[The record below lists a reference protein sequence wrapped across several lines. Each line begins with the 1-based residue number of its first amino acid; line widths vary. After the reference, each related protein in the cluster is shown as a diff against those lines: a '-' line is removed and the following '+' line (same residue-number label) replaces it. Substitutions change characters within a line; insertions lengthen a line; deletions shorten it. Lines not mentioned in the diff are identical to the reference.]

1 MIYSKR
7 DIETLKTLHWCQYVL
22 PEDLCRFTSADELE
36 NLLERQLVKYHKKS
50 GALVLTGS
58 GLSLLTDISAD
69 ALPNQPQPY
78 HDYAITRRIRLSK
91 LTVTALRAGVNTFSV
106 SSAALACSPTLFRP
120 TLART
125 HKTNPWGSAR
135 VAALL
140 RLADTIYAAHY
151 VCPDIGKIA
160 LTDEL
165 RTFSNQTAAFRNVR
179 QSLIFAGVSYASILE
194 ELETSA
200 PDTDK
205 KSVTY
210 GQAYRQ
216 LQLPVHLLSC
226 DDTGAMQL
234 KVMAVPEYR
243 SVFSRAALGALYTPP
258 PKDTPAWDA
267 LYQGIPFVMAADME
281 LRRVD
286 TALNLAR
293 AQGYEHIA
301 IAGLEGQANAIL
313 APRYQDTGKAEVFSL
328 TEETLRTV
336 LGKQAMLY
344 TPSATQYLTE
354 KGEVVYAPSLKA
366 AGKAGGHYHKQ
377 MGDLV

>member
-1 MIYSKR
+1 MIYSER
-7 DIETLKTLHWCQYVL
+7 DIVTLKTLHWCQYVL
-22 PEDLCRFTSADELE
+22 PEDLYRFTTADELE

-50 GALVLTGS
+50 GALVLTGA
-58 GLSLLTDISAD
+58 GLALLTDIGAN
-69 ALPNQPQPY
+69 ALPYQPQPY

-91 LTVTALRAGVNTFSV
+91 LTVTAQRAGINTFSASLDAL
-106 SSAALACSPTLFRP
+106 SSAPSLFRP

-125 HKTNPWGSAR
+125 HKANPWGSTR
-135 VAALL
+135 VAALM

-151 VCPDIGKIA
+151 VCPEIGKIA
-160 LTDEL
+160 LADEL
-165 RTFSNQTAAFRNVR
+165 SAFSNQTAAFQDVHR
-179 QSLIFAGVSYASILE
+179 SLIFVGESYESILAELE
-194 ELETSA
+194 ELI

-243 SVFSRAALGALYTPP
+243 SVFSRAALGALFTPP
-258 PKDTPAWDA
+258 PKDAPVWDA

-286 TALNLAR
+286 DALELAHVR
-293 AQGYEHIA
+293 GYTCIA
-301 IAGLEGQANAIL
+301 IAGLEGQANTIL

-328 TEETLRTV
+328 TGETLRAV
-336 LGKQAMLY
+336 LGERAHLY
-344 TPSATQYLTE
+344 MPSATQYLTE

-366 AGKAGGHYHKQ
+366 AGKAGGRHHK
-377 MGDLV
+377 